1 MRQLNFMWTF
11 LVLWVAVYLI
21 WQHRFERSPDSFMIN
36 AEDLRQHSTPT
47 PGAEWLGSGSE
58 TRIRLRVDSAH
69 PRVVDLIDL
78 PKMNPGDFLHIRSRI
93 ATNDLIPGKEV
104 WDDGRCII
112 EWRQDGV
119 DATSASDSFASGR
132 LNHRGERTDLV
143 LRPQKGSLSPVL
155 RLENLGK
162 SGDLE
167 LCGFE
172 ATAVRN
178 TSWWKIGRWLV
189 AGAWLWWVWAWI
201 GEFENGGRFRRMLA
215 ALMWVVL
222 GAQCVVPGPWYQI
235 RPFGASF
242 AIEREARFSG
252 QAPPRV
258 APTPLAVPSSL
269 TPPPQK
275 AVESVGKLPPK
286 GSLVLRIKTFVGQ
299 AKAILHVIMIL
310 VPTLITASLVGSR
323 PAGTLGMILSL
334 SIEIAETAF
343 GFGFDPMDILDLLCD
358 FTGVVLA
365 LWIWRF
371 LKKAKPRLVSFDRED
386 PAGEQ
391 K

>member
-1 MRQLNFMWTF
+1 MRRLTFMWTF
-11 LVLWVAVYLI
+11 LVLWAAVYAI
-21 WQHRFERSPDSFMIN
+21 WQLRFERSPDSFMIN
-36 AEDLRQHSTPT
+36 AEYLRQHSAPT
-47 PGAEWLGSGSE
+47 PGVEWLGSGAE
-58 TRIRLRVDSAH
+58 TRIRLRVEPAH

-78 PKMNPGDFLHIRSRI
+78 PKMNPGDFLHIRSKI
-93 ATNDLIPGKEV
+93 ATKDLVPGKEV

-143 LRPQKGSLSPVL
+143 LRPQKGSLTPML

-167 LCGFE
+167 LCEFE
-172 ATAVRN
+172 ATVVRN

-201 GEFENGGRFRRMLA
+201 GDFQRVGRSRRMVA
-215 ALMWVVL
+215 TLMWVVL
-222 GAQCVVPGPWYQI
+222 GAQCVVPGPWHQI

-242 AIEREARFSG
+242 AIESEGRFSV

-258 APTPLAVPSSL
+258 APTPLDAPSIPA
-269 TPPPQK
+269 PPPQK
-275 AVESVGKLPPK
+275 AIKSVGKLPPK
-286 GSLVLRIKTFVGQ
+286 GSLMLRIKTFVGQ
-299 AKAILHVIMIL
+299 AKEILHVIMLLI
-310 VPTLITASLVGSR
+310 PTLITASLVGSK
-323 PAGTLGMILSL
+323 PAGTLGIILSL

-343 GFGFDPMDILDLLCD
+343 GFGFDPMDILDLVCD
-358 FTGVVLA
+358 FAGVVLA

-371 LKKAKPRLVSFDRED
+371 LKRAKPRFVSLGR
-386 PAGEQ
+386 
-391 K
+391 